1 MKVLHKP
8 NKGGNITMKL
18 GHVIKNNKRVLSLKT
33 EEGLFNL
40 SGAAMLNSL
49 PLPQT
54 IDELIRSGKEGEKQL
69 ARVIAALE
77 TSKQSFFLHEEDVS
91 FDSVVLN
98 PEKILCVGLNYI
110 SHAEEADMV
119 IPESPVLF
127 SKFNNALTGH
137 KQTIPLPKSA
147 EKYDYEAELVIVIG
161 KEARNVTEAEA
172 LSYVYGYSVGND
184 VSARD
189 LQMKTGQ
196 WMLGKTLDGFAP
208 IGPYLVTSDAL
219 DPTNLNIECKINGEV
234 RQSSNTEQMI
244 FNCATLISYISRY
257 MTLKPGDVI
266 FSGTPEGVIL
276 GYAPEN
282 QTWLQAGD
290 EMEVTIE
297 NIGRLINKLV

>member
-1 MKVLHKP
+1 
-8 NKGGNITMKL
+8 MKL
-18 GHVIKNNKRVLSLKT
+18 GHVIKNNKRLLSLKT
-33 EEGLFNL
+33 EDGLYNL
-40 SGAAMLNSL
+40 SEAATQNNL

-54 IDELIRSGKEGEKQL
+54 IDELIRSGKEGEEQL
-69 ARVIAALE
+69 SHVIAALE
-77 TSKQSFFLHEEDVS
+77 ASKQSYSLHENDVS
-91 FDSVVLN
+91 FDSVVLH

-110 SHAEEADMV
+110 PHAEEADMA

-137 KQTIPLPKSA
+137 KQTIPLPRSA
-147 EKYDYEAELVIVIG
+147 KKYDYEAELVIVIG
-161 KEARNVTEAEA
+161 KEARNVAEDEA

-196 WMLGKTLDGFAP
+196 WLLGKTLDGFAP
-208 IGPYLVTSDAL
+208 IGPYLVTSDAI
-219 DPTNLNIECKINGEV
+219 DPANLNIECKINGEV
-234 RQSSNTEQMI
+234 RQSSNTKHMI
-244 FNCATLISYISRY
+244 FNCATLISYISQY

-276 GYAPEN
+276 GYTPEN

-290 EMEVTIE
+290 EIEVTIE
-297 NIGRLINKLV
+297 NIGRLTNKLVENERREF

>member
-1 MKVLHKP
+1 
-8 NKGGNITMKL
+8 MKL
-18 GHVIKNNKRVLSLKT
+18 GHVIKNNKRLLSLKT
-33 EEGLFNL
+33 EDGLFNL
-40 SGAAMLNSL
+40 SEAATQNNL

-54 IDELIRSGKEGEKQL
+54 IDELIRSGKEGEEQL
-69 ARVIAALE
+69 SHVIAALE
-77 TSKQSFFLHEEDVS
+77 ASKQSYSLHENDVS
-91 FDSVVLN
+91 FDSVVLH

-110 SHAEEADMV
+110 PHAEEADMA

-137 KQTIPLPKSA
+137 KQTIPLPRSA
-147 EKYDYEAELVIVIG
+147 KKYDYEPELVIVIG
-161 KEARNVTEAEA
+161 KEARNVAEDEA

-196 WMLGKTLDGFAP
+196 WLLGKTLDGFAP
-208 IGPYLVTSDAL
+208 IGPYLVTSDAI
-219 DPTNLNIECKINGEV
+219 DPANLNIECKINGEV
-234 RQSSNTEQMI
+234 RQSSNTKHMI
-244 FNCATLISYISRY
+244 FNCATLISYISQY

-276 GYAPEN
+276 GYTPEN

-297 NIGRLINKLV
+297 NIGRLTNKLVENERREF

>member
-1 MKVLHKP
+1 
-8 NKGGNITMKL
+8 MKL
-18 GHVIKNNKRVLSLKT
+18 GHVIKNNKRLLSLKT
-33 EEGLFNL
+33 EDGLFNL
-40 SGAAMLNSL
+40 SEAATQNNL

-54 IDELIRSGKEGEKQL
+54 IDELIRSGKEGEEQL
-69 ARVIAALE
+69 SHVIAALE
-77 TSKQSFFLHEEDVS
+77 ASKQSYSLHENDVS
-91 FDSVVLN
+91 FDSVVLH

-110 SHAEEADMV
+110 PHAEEADMA

-137 KQTIPLPKSA
+137 KQTIPLPRSA
-147 EKYDYEAELVIVIG
+147 KKYDYEAELVIVIG
-161 KEARNVTEAEA
+161 KEGRNVAEDEA

-196 WMLGKTLDGFAP
+196 WLLGKTLDGFAP
-208 IGPYLVTSDAL
+208 IGPYLVTSDAI
-219 DPTNLNIECKINGEV
+219 DPANLNIECKINGEV
-234 RQSSNTEQMI
+234 RQSSNTKHMI
-244 FNCATLISYISRY
+244 FDCATLISYISQY

-276 GYAPEN
+276 GYTPEN

-297 NIGRLINKLV
+297 NIGRLTNKLVENERREF